1 MKDAFIFL
9 SFANSLYE
17 NEFAKLNGFSAASI
31 TGGGGLHT
39 LHIINILEI
48 FLILLNFIF
57 INVLNNMLRIKLRI
71 IF

>member
-31 TGGGGLHT
+31 TGGGGYTHYT
-39 LHIINILEI
+39 L
-48 FLILLNFIF
+48 
-57 INVLNNMLRIKLRI
+57 
-71 IF
+71 